1 MRRLLRDLREVRMS
15 KLRKGF
21 RVLEGGAGLQINGVG
36 GMEVAEVRGFVGGVV
51 DGLRYV
57 LFCPFCGMSTG
68 SLWLT
73 TSLTGRSAAR
83 GKRPGE
89 NVKLRSGRMDLVAV
103 LTLMRM
109 MTICNYNVQFPFRS
123 PEAVSLALFLLL
135 WLHGYNVM
143 NRARSLPASVDSA

>member
-1 MRRLLRDLREVRMS
+1 MS

-57 LFCPFCGMSTG
+57 LLFVLFVLALVVDAFGMLLLLTG
-68 SLWLT
+68 
-73 TSLTGRSAAR
+73 SLTGRSAAR
-83 GKRPGE
+83 GKRLGE
-89 NVKLRSGRMDLVAV
+89 SAKLRSGRMDLVVV

-123 PEAVSLALFLLL
+123 LEALSLALLL
-135 WLHGYNVM
+135 WLHGYNAMRLCEVT
-143 NRARSLPASVDSA
+143 SSV

>member
-1 MRRLLRDLREVRMS
+1 MS

-57 LFCPFCGMSTG
+57 FYYHSCLGCP
-68 SLWLT
+68 LLLT
-73 TSLTGRSAAR
+73 TSLTGRSAAQ
-83 GKRPGE
+83 GKRPGGS
-89 NVKLRSGRMDLVAV
+89 VKPRSARMDSVAV
-103 LTLMRM
+103 LTLTRM

-123 PEAVSLALFLLL
+123 PEAVSLAFFSFY
-135 WLHGYNVM
+135 GYMVTM
-143 NRARSLPASVDSA
+143 

>member
-1 MRRLLRDLREVRMS
+1 MLRDLREVRMS

-57 LFCPFCGMSTG
+57 FCVLYACLGCPFLLIATF
-68 SLWLT
+68 
-73 TSLTGRSAAR
+73 TGRSAAR
-83 GKRPGE
+83 GKRLGGS
-89 NVKLRSGRMDLVAV
+89 VKLRSARMDSVAV
-103 LTLMRM
+103 LTLTRM

-123 PEAVSLALFLLL
+123 PEAIFSCLPLFL
-135 WLHGYNVM
+135 WLHGYNAM
-143 NRARSLPASVDSA
+143 RLC